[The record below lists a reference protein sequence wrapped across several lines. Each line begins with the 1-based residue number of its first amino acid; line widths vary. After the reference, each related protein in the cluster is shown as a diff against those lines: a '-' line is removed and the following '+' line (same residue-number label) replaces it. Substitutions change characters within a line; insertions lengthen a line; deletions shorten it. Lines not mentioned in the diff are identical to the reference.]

1 MQLLIGAI
9 VASNTF
15 IEIVTIWKSPFFTIT
30 VACLRQELNHM
41 LLSHNILS

>member
-15 IEIVTIWKSPFFTIT
+15 IEIVTIWKSPFTIT